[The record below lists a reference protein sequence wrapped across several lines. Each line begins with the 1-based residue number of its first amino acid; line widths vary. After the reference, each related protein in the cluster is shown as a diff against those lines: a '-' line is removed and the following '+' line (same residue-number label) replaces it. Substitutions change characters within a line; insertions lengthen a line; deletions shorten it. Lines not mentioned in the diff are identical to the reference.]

1 MDDHRFELAVPV
13 SSHSTIWYCVGSAI
27 MTELPDEA
35 IADAERSSDP
45 GAVVFPRVPRK
56 RGFGRVLRV
65 LGPGIVTGAADDDPS
80 GIATYSQAG
89 AQFGFGTLW
98 TLLLSLPL
106 MIAVQEACMR
116 IGAVTGKGL
125 AAVIRDTYPKK
136 VLYPIVLL
144 VVAANTFNIGSDI
157 GAMAA
162 SAQLLLPRVPFGLLA
177 VGFVLVI
184 LMLEVLVSYRTYV
197 RILKWLAMALFAYL
211 ITAFLI
217 TVPWTKAIEATLIP
231 HIQFNQNLLFVIV
244 AIFGTTISP
253 YLFFW
258 QTSNVVEDEVA
269 EHRDAPDG
277 VPPAISKRY
286 LRRLRID
293 TVLGM
298 AFSNVVAWFI
308 ILVGAVVLN
317 HAGITNIVTA
327 ADAAKALRPLV
338 HTFPNAGFLAQLIF
352 AVGIIGIGLMSI
364 PVLAGSSSYAITETF
379 NWKEGLFRKFKQ
391 ARAFYLV
398 IIIGTLIG
406 LLLNFVGLDPIKAL
420 VLTAVFNGIVAV
432 PLIYL
437 IARVSS
443 CRQLMGDYASGVWSK
458 IGLWVAFTI
467 MAAAAIALLISYF

>member
-1 MDDHRFELAVPV
+1 
-13 SSHSTIWYCVGSAI
+13 
-27 MTELPDEA
+27 MTELPDESL
-35 IADAERSSDP
+35 ADAEREGDP
-45 GAVVFPRVPRK
+45 DAIVFPRASHK

-98 TLLLSLPL
+98 TLLLTLPL

-162 SAQLLLPRVPFGLLA
+162 SARLLFPGVPFGLLA
-177 VGFVLVI
+177 VGFVVVI
-184 LMLEVLVSYRTYV
+184 LILEVLVSYRSYV

-211 ITAFLI
+211 VTAFLI
-217 TVPWTKAIEATLIP
+217 SVPWTQALQATLIP
-231 HIQFNQNLLFVIV
+231 HFQFNQSLLYVIV

-258 QTSNVVEDEVA
+258 QTSNVVEDEIA
-269 EHRDAPDG
+269 EHRNTPDG
-277 VPPAISKRY
+277 VPQKISKQY
-286 LRRLRID
+286 LRRLRVD

-298 AFSNVVAWFI
+298 LFSNVVAWFI

-327 ADAAKALRPLV
+327 ADAAKALKPLV

-352 AVGIIGIGLMSI
+352 AVGVIGIGLMSI

-398 IIIGTLIG
+398 IILGTLVG
-406 LLLNFVGLDPIKAL
+406 LILNFVGLDPIKAL

-432 PLIYL
+432 PLIFL

-443 CRQLMGDYASGVWSK
+443 RKTVMGKYVSGVWSR
-458 IGLWVAFTI
+458 IGLWVAFAV
-467 MAAAAIALLISYF
+467 MASAAVALLISYL